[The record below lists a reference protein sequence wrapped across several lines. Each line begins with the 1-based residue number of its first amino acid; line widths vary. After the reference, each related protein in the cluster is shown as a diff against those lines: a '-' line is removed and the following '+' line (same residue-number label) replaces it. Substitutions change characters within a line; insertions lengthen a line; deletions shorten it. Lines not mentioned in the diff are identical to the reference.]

1 MSKKLQNKTA
11 TPEGKVRYAH
21 VENFQGVVYNDF
33 MGVPLKVTFLNDR
46 WWVTTEGERLQPLA
60 DYFDGEDVE
69 FSFLCEAGGRV
80 DTLALARVLGKA
92 LEEPEDN
99 VLPTMAR
106 RVMCLK
112 RLGVELD
119 VESETLEIDIM
130 VFGHGKNSLRKG
142 AYSVACSAAYDPLD
156 ILFDIDGFSNKR
168 DAKEYAKN
176 YTKFLRCMGINV
188 KVLNF
193 IIK

>member
-1 MSKKLQNKTA
+1 MIVYSNFAGLVLQ
-11 TPEGKVRYAH
+11 
-21 VENFQGVVYNDF
+21 
-33 MGVPLKVTFLNDR
+33 VTFLGGQ
-46 WWVTTEGERLQPLA
+46 WWVTTTGEKLCPLA

-80 DTLALARVLGKA
+80 DALALARVLGKA

-119 VESETLEIDIM
+119 VEGETLEIDIM

-176 YTKFLRCMGINV
+176 YTKFLRSMGINV